1 MFASY
6 RVRELPS
13 ACGTMVKKTMHWS
26 FAAQGDHFRNLQFIG
41 EESGAADGVGVPGAG
56 GPVAMLACS

>member
-1 MFASY
+1 
-6 RVRELPS
+6 
-13 ACGTMVKKTMHWS
+13 MVKKTMHWS